1 MIAGTML
8 LVWLVDQ
15 ITDKGIG
22 NGLSIIIAGG
32 IIAQLPT
39 QIVNAFRNFLGD
51 KVQSGDSTLI
61 LQGSVQIIVYLL
73 AFFLIVVFV
82 AFVEKSVRK
91 LPVSHSNQ
99 SKITELSAKQSSYL
113 TIKIN
118 VSSVMPVIFASSLM
132 ISLSI
137 LISLFSKV
145 IHLNGHKLLKLFLII
160 NN

>member
-1 MIAGTML
+1 M
-8 LVWLVDQ
+8 
-15 ITDKGIG
+15 
-22 NGLSIIIAGG
+22 
-32 IIAQLPT
+32 
-39 QIVNAFRNFLGD
+39 
-51 KVQSGDSTLI
+51 I

-82 AFVEKSVRK
+82 GFVEKSVRK
-91 LPVSHSNQ
+91 LPLSYSNQ
-99 SKITELSAKQSSYL
+99 SKTTELSAKQSSYL

-118 VSSVMPVIFASSLM
+118 VSSVMPFIFASSLM
-132 ISLSI
+132 VSSSI